1 MASGSRWRFI
11 TVSTAWLGTCVS
23 CVLAIVYF
31 YGLLRGAD
39 IYPLGGDREQG
50 IAAARTA
57 VFATVV
63 SFWAIWIAT
72 KPGVRLTTALWRV
85 ELGIQISLTLFA
97 IAGWQSASRLDLI
110 FPSTFFAEYNWL
122 TFILEVAPAT
132 SVAAA
137 LLVGMCWGLSS
148 HREIA

>member
-1 MASGSRWRFI
+1 
-11 TVSTAWLGTCVS
+11 
-23 CVLAIVYF
+23 LAIIYF

-39 IYPLGGDREQG
+39 IYPLGGNREQG

-57 VFATVV
+57 FSATVV
-63 SFWAIWIAT
+63 SSWAIWIAT
-72 KPGVRLTTALWRV
+72 KQGLRLTTALWRLG
-85 ELGIQISLTLFA
+85 LGIQISLTLLA
-97 IAGWQSASRLDLI
+97 IAGWQSASRLGLI

>member
-1 MASGSRWRFI
+1 MASGIRRRLV
-11 TVSTAWLGTCVS
+11 TVLTASLGTCVS
-23 CVLAIVYF
+23 CALAIIYF

-39 IYPLGGDREQG
+39 IYPLGGNREQG

-57 VFATVV
+57 FSATVV
-63 SFWAIWIAT
+63 SSWAIWIAT
-72 KPGVRLTTALWRV
+72 KQGLRLTTALWRLG
-85 ELGIQISLTLFA
+85 LGIQISLTLLA
-97 IAGWQSASRLDLI
+97 IAGWQSASRLGLI